1 MNFKFQEI
9 KELVKKYPNDME
21 LGAEVRKF
29 FYNLDASFNRE
40 EFTGKKIYESPD
52 GEIVYEREFFSDERK
67 RIK

>member
-1 MNFKFQEI
+1 MTSKFQEI
-9 KELVKKYPNDME
+9 RELVKKYPNDME
-21 LGAEVRKF
+21 LGGEIRKF

-40 EFTGKKIYESPD
+40 EFKGKKIYESPD

>member
-1 MNFKFQEI
+1 MNFKLQEI
-9 KELVKKYPNDME
+9 RELVEKYPNDME

-29 FYNLDASFNRE
+29 FYNLDESFRRE
-40 EFTGKKIYESPD
+40 EFAGKKIYESPD